1 MLWGPC
7 GAERLVAVVKVGL
20 YVRLE
25 AKPGK
30 EAELAQLL
38 KSALELAQAER
49 ETTVWYALQFG
60 PSTFGVFDAFV
71 AETGREAHLNGQ
83 IAAALMAKA
92 PELLAQAPKIERV
105 DILAAK

>member
-1 MLWGPC
+1 M
-7 GAERLVAVVKVGL
+7 VKVGL
-20 YVRLE
+20 FVKLQ

-38 KSALELAQAER
+38 KGALPLAQEEN

-60 PSTFGVFDAFV
+60 PSTFGVFDAF
-71 AETGREAHLNGQ
+71 AGEPGRTAHLNGR

-92 PELLAQAPKIERV
+92 PDLLAQPPNIERL
-105 DILAAK
+105 DIIASKV

>member
-1 MLWGPC
+1 M
-7 GAERLVAVVKVGL
+7 VKVGL
-20 YVRLE
+20 FVKLQ

-38 KSALELAQAER
+38 KGALALAQEEK

-60 PSTFGVFDAFV
+60 PSTFGVFDAFDG
-71 AETGREAHLNGQ
+71 EPGRTAHLQGR

-92 PELLAQAPKIERV
+92 PDLLAQTPNIERL
-105 DILAAK
+105 DILAAKT